1 MAPTSELSTKYIFL
15 LRSNGILAGITISAD
30 AVFAALFSGL
40 SGRVVND
47 AFGLATIGVA
57 FGVAIGVLSVAVGSA
72 VSADVIANS
81 GADGFAEDVV
91 AVVDN
96 ELVSAFL
103 LSLCSVVASA
113 GDKRGEVRKEDCTN
127 AVSVA
132 A

>member
-15 LRSNGILAGITISAD
+15 LRSKGILAGITISAD
-30 AVFAALFSGL
+30 AVFAVLFSGH
-40 SGRVVND
+40 SGCFVND
-47 AFGLATIGVA
+47 IFGVA

-72 VSADVIANS
+72 VSADVIANP

-127 AVSVA
+127 ALSVVA
-132 A
+132 